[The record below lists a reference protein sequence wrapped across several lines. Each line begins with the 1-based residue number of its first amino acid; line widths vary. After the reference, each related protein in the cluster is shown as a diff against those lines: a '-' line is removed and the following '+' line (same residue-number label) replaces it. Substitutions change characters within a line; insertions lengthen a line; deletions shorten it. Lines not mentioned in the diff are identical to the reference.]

1 MRKNDRQLC
10 EHWGR
15 LCDSMSVIKSSKCV
29 LNNNCKILDNSVVAP
44 DTVIPSFT
52 VYGGKP
58 AVYLGE
64 LTEAATCIHRINAI
78 TYYQRMHVKKKKDN
92 KK

>member
-1 MRKNDRQLC
+1 M
-10 EHWGR
+10 
-15 LCDSMSVIKSSKCV
+15 
-29 LNNNCKILDNSVVAP
+29 LNQNCKILDNSVVAP

-64 LTEAATCIHRINAI
+64 LTEAATFLHKMNAI
-78 TYYQRMHVKKKKDN
+78 TYYQRMHAKKKREP